1 MAIIGWCSSYKTG
14 VVWAYKH
21 TIIKKSNIYYRSID
35 TIYIT
40 NEMYVNF
47 LYVLVLIDS
56 YYRIGLEYIMFV
68 FSDFEFIYLYL
79 MFIVLNKWWIKLIA
93 RLRTRFHNKRT
104 QTQWWSVIT
113 QVLTVFKPMPIWPMQ
128 KLRKKWALWFM
139 VPQLFWDK

>member
-14 VVWAYKH
+14 VVWAYKQ

-35 TIYIT
+35 TIYIYIIS

-68 FSDFEFIYLYL
+68 FSNFEFIYLYL
-79 MFIVLNKWWIKLIA
+79 MFIVLNKWWI
-93 RLRTRFHNKRT
+93 N
-104 QTQWWSVIT
+104 
-113 QVLTVFKPMPIWPMQ
+113 
-128 KLRKKWALWFM
+128 
-139 VPQLFWDK
+139 

>member
-93 RLRTRFHNKRT
+93 RLRTRFHYK
-104 QTQWWSVIT
+104 V
-113 QVLTVFKPMPIWPMQ
+113 KPIII
-128 KLRKKWALWFM
+128 KLIK
-139 VPQLFWDK
+139 